1 MVEFFNILTNV
12 AMINGT
18 VVNPQGKNEITLYTS
33 CMCQEK
39 GLYSYRTYIN
49 CQINII
55 DMHKEN
61 FAAPE
66 MKVFHYYDNPNFNYQ
81 N

>member
-1 MVEFFNILTNV
+1 
-12 AMINGT
+12 
-18 VVNPQGKNEITLYTS
+18 
-33 CMCQEK
+33 MCQEK

-61 FAAPE
+61 LDAPE